1 MTRRLPSLNALRAF
15 EAAARHLSFTRAAD
29 ELAVTQGAVSRQV
42 KALETH
48 LGLDLFHRL
57 TRALELTDAG
67 REYQS
72 AMTDAF
78 DRVEQATSRLMRRLD
93 RQILTVSVLPTFAM
107 RWLIPRLSGFIESN
121 PGVEVRLITS
131 ILPIDFS
138 REDIDVAIRVGT
150 PSGGEGMGARIELR
164 MTEDWT
170 NVCADRLIGD
180 VLIPVCSPA
189 LQCGRPPLR
198 KPADL
203 RRHTL
208 LHTTTRPHAWTDW
221 LTAAGMSGIERQDE
235 PAFGH
240 FFMTLQAA
248 SEGRGVAMVPEVL
261 VAGDVAAGSL
271 VKPFDIKAKS
281 AGAYYFLC
289 RKPQYD
295 LPKIAV
301 FREWLHAEVALMTA
315 PPRVP
320 SRARA

>member
-1 MTRRLPSLNALRAF
+1 MSRRLPSLNALRAF

-42 KALETH
+42 KALETY

-78 DRVEQATSRLMRRLD
+78 DRVEQATSRLMRRRD

-131 ILPIDFS
+131 ILPIDFM

-150 PSGGEGMGARIELR
+150 PGGGGDGIGARIELR
-164 MTEDWT
+164 MTEDWSG
-170 NVCADRLIGD
+170 VSADRLVGD
-180 VLIPVCSPA
+180 ALVPVCSPT
-189 LQCGRPPLR
+189 LRDGRPPLR
-198 KPADL
+198 EPADL

-221 LTAAGMSGIERQDE
+221 LAAAGLDGIERREE

-248 SEGRGVAMVPEVL
+248 SEGRGVAIVPDVL
-261 VAGDVAAGSL
+261 VAGDLAAGSL
-271 VKPFDIKAKS
+271 VKPFDIAVES
-281 AGAYYFLC
+281 AGAYHLLC
-289 RKPQYD
+289 RKQQYD

-301 FREWLHAEVALMTA
+301 FREWLHAEVAQMA
-315 PPRVP
+315 DPPGD
-320 SRARA
+320 RA